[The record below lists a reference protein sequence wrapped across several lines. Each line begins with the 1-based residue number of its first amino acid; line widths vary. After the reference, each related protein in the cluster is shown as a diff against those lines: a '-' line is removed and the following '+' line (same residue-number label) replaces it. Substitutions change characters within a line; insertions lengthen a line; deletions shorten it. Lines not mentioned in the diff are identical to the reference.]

1 MIAQQFLSVWLY
13 MLQAFMHISTAYCHL
28 NERVLYEKVYPAPA
42 DPHKIIKCVEW
53 LEDEVVTAMTQK

>member
-1 MIAQQFLSVWLY
+1 

-28 NERVLYEKVYPAPA
+28 NERVLYEKVYPTPA

-53 LEDEVVTAMTQK
+53 LEDEVITAMTQK